1 MINYWNLDS
10 NSTLVVEEIP
20 YLKSVAIGIYIK
32 VGSRHELDYMAGAS
46 HFIEHMVFKGTHNRS
61 AKDIAE
67 SFEGIGGQLNAF
79 TAKEYTCLYAR
90 TLDENCHEAIDILFD
105 MVFNSAFS
113 VKDFATEKGV
123 VIEEINMYEDSPD
136 DLIHDVFAE
145 KLWAGHAMGIPI
157 LGTLDSINSLA
168 RDDVYNFY
176 KQSYTPENLII
187 SIAGNVK
194 NEGIKEKIENI
205 LINEANGSNKLKTDK
220 VNINNSSFISLHNK
234 ETEQVQLCIGGLG
247 INYYDDNRY
256 TQNVMNS
263 ILGGGIS
270 SRLFQKMREELGLAY
285 SVYSYPSTYSDTGS
299 YAIYIGT
306 SKANIKPFFNALN
319 GELEKFKNDGVTES
333 EVERAKKLMKSSI
346 YLGMESATNRMSRLG
361 KTALMYDKL
370 IPVEDVIAKI
380 SAVTL
385 DEVGSLA
392 NTLLDHSKISLA
404 AIGSEEIL
412 SEVEQEFTRYFR

>member
-1 MINYWNLDS
+1 MINYWTLDS

-32 VGSRHELDYMAGAS
+32 VGSRHELEHMAGAS
-46 HFIEHMVFKGTHNRS
+46 HFIEHMLFKGTTSRS

-90 TLDENCHEAIDILFD
+90 TLDENCFEAIDILFD
-105 MVFNSAFS
+105 MIFNSTFGD
-113 VKDFATEKGV
+113 KDFATEKGV

-136 DLIHDVFAE
+136 DLIHDVFAQ
-145 KLWAGHAMGIPI
+145 KLWEGNSMGVPI
-157 LGTLDSINSLA
+157 LGTIDSINSFV
-168 RDDVYNFY
+168 RDDIFNFY
-176 KQSYTPENLII
+176 KKSYSPANLVI

-194 NEGIKEKIENI
+194 HETIKEKIDNI
-205 LINEANGSNKLKTDK
+205 LNQEAKITEE
-220 VNINNSSFISLHNK
+220 INNGKAHISTPFVNLVEK
-234 ETEQVQLCIGGLG
+234 DTEQVQLCIGGPG
-247 INYYDDNRY
+247 VNFYDDNRY

-263 ILGGGIS
+263 ILGGGLS

-306 SKANIKPFFNALN
+306 SKANISRFFAALN
-319 GELEKFKNDGVTES
+319 EELDIFLTSGVTET
-333 EVERAKKLMKSSI
+333 EVERTKKLIKSSI

-361 KTALMYDKL
+361 KTMLMYGKL
-370 IPVEDVIAKI
+370 IPVEEVIDKVL
-380 SAVTL
+380 AVTL
-385 DEVGSLA
+385 DDVNKLA
-392 NTLLDHSKISLA
+392 NNILNRNALSLA
-404 AIGSEEIL
+404 AIGAKDIL
-412 SEVEQEFTRYFR
+412 PEVEQEFIRYFR